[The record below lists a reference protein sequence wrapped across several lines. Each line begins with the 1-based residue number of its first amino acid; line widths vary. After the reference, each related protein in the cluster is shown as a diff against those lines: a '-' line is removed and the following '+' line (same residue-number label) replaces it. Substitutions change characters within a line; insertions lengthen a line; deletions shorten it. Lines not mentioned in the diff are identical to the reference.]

1 MKKFIKYL
9 VFIAILILTSFIS
22 IRINN
27 HLHKPEH
34 QVVTD
39 TIWVKRFKPA
49 VPYKIIEVPK
59 LFMFY
64 RIDSVKVKEIIHDH
78 NVIQVVLGNN
88 QVLNYSTQFLAQYPN
103 ANKLVQFTVKSHKL
117 NLTQFN
123 SQGQL
128 YTEVYNFNP
137 EKYNYIYTQN
147 KLTSQSKGFFQ
158 NFGFSADL
166 MFRPMSNLWDANIGL
181 NHKTSIFIY
190 EVGLNAHYYP
200 TFSKIVGFDPYIRI
214 RLDI

>member
-137 EKYNYIYTQN
+137 EKY
-147 KLTSQSKGFFQ
+147 
-158 NFGFSADL
+158 
-166 MFRPMSNLWDANIGL
+166 RPMSNLWDANIGL

>member
-9 VFIAILILTSFIS
+9 VFIAIIILTAVIS

-27 HLHKPEH
+27 ALRKPEH
-34 QVVTD
+34 QTVTD
-39 TIWVKRFKPA
+39 TIWVKKFKPA
-49 VPYKIIEVPK
+49 TPYKTIEVPK
-59 LFMFY
+59 VLY
-64 RIDSVKVKEIIHDH
+64 LYHLDSVKVKEIIHDT
-78 NVIQVVLGNN
+78 NFIQVVLGNN

-103 ANKLVQFTVKSHKL
+103 ANKLVQFTVKSNLL

-128 YTEVYNFNP
+128 FTEVYDFRP
-137 EKYNYIYTQN
+137 DRYNYIYTPGN
-147 KLTSQSKGFFQ
+147 LTSQPKGFFQ
-158 NFGFSADL
+158 KFGLSADL
-166 MFRPMSNLWDANIGL
+166 MFRPMSNLWDLNVGI

-200 TFSKIVGFDPYIRI
+200 TFSKLVGLDPYLRI
-214 RLDI
+214 RFEI